1 MLESLESFKRSCGRL
16 RMFRELELFEKS
28 EMVRFYEIFDYKE
41 GLDFYFLKICVELID
56 GSVFYI

>member
-1 MLESLESFKRSCGRL
+1 
-16 RMFRELELFEKS
+16 MFRELELFEKS